1 VGGPQRC
8 ACTEQQLLGEMEEGA
23 APDVVAALMQMPMA
37 RHGGAASGGS
47 SLLAVLVRM
56 SEEPE
61 GPQTPAWARAVP
73 QRALD
78 DATARSGL
86 CAATAVQ
93 LAAGSQEEMEDAYTL
108 APRLEAVL
116 QSLKR
121 PSCLRCE
128 NAWDG
133 YHIGYRC
140 YTCAKSEHSCI
151 CIECFDAG
159 DHEGHDFRLFQS
171 QSGGCCDCGDG
182 MAWKESGFCRHHNP
196 QTSID
201 MDGMLPHDV
210 AVAVRSLLGSIVW
223 ILVWLLKRVA
233 LREDTTADDM
243 RNARVTLDWLHELAK
258 LNDGYRYF
266 ATPLLRGLPPFPML
280 TSSVLLR

>member
-1 VGGPQRC
+1 M
-8 ACTEQQLLGEMEEGA
+8 LA
-23 APDVVAALMQMPMA
+23 A
-37 RHGGAASGGS
+37 
-47 SLLAVLVRM
+47 LVRM
-56 SEEPE
+56 VEEPD
-61 GPQTPAWARAVP
+61 GPQTPPWARSAP

-78 DATARSGL
+78 DAMARSDV
-86 CAATAVQ
+86 CAATAAQ
-93 LAAGSQEEMEDAYTL
+93 LAAVSEEETEAACTM

-159 DHEGHDFRLFQS
+159 DHKGHDFRLFQS

-196 QTSID
+196 QASID
-201 MDGMLPHDV
+201 MDGMLPHEV

-223 ILVWLLKRVA
+223 ILVWVLRRVA
-233 LREDTTADDM
+233 LREDTAADNM
-243 RNARVTLDWLHELAK
+243 RNARVLLDWLHELAK
-258 LNDGYRYF
+258 LNDGYRCV
-266 ATPLLRGLPPFPML
+266 AIPLLQARPQSPC
-280 TSSVLLR
+280 

>member
-1 VGGPQRC
+1 
-8 ACTEQQLLGEMEEGA
+8 MEGQA
-23 APDVVAALMQMPMA
+23 ADVVAALMLMQMP
-37 RHGGAASGGS
+37 RQGGAGGAGS
-47 SLLAVLVRM
+47 NLLTVLVRM
-56 SEEPE
+56 VAEPDA
-61 GPQTPAWARAVP
+61 PHTPTWAHSLP
-73 QRALD
+73 QRVLA
-78 DATARSGL
+78 DATARSGV
-86 CAATAVQ
+86 CAVAAAQ
-93 LAAGSQEEMEDAYTL
+93 LSASSGAKIADDCTL
-108 APRLEAVL
+108 TPRLRAVL

-196 QTSID
+196 QAPID
-201 MDGMLPHDV
+201 MDGMLPHEV
-210 AVAVRSLLGSIVW
+210 AAAVRSLLGS
-223 ILVWLLKRVA
+223 LVWMLVWVLKRVA
-233 LREDTTADDM
+233 LRDEEPTTDNM
-243 RNARVTLDWLHELAK
+243 ENARVMLDWLHELAK
-258 LNDGYRYF
+258 LNDGYRYS
-266 ATPLLRGLPPFPML
+266 ATL
-280 TSSVLLR
+280 